1 MKQQFYVI
9 VIRSRLRGTWT
20 WVALRS
26 SANNLISY
34 LILFEL
40 IFVFQR
46 LELNLQM
53 IISLN
58 CLLGEA
64 KIYWQTISSQS
75 KTPVSVRLNQTCHK

>member
-9 VIRSRLRGTWT
+9 LIRLRLRGTWT
-20 WVALRS
+20 WVALHS
-26 SANNLISY
+26 SANNLMSY

-53 IISLN
+53 KISLN
-58 CLLGEA
+58 CSLGEA

-75 KTPVSVRLNQTCHK
+75 ESPVSVRLNQTRHK